1 MFDTSG
7 PPSKGFIATLHAG
20 YWGFHVTQVPPDKM
34 SSFKKAT
41 FMQVNVELTLSLQDR
56 ETFLDS
62 LKGERS
68 ILPDKVVRDKLRGAS
83 PLRHFFVMFLVK
95 GAERRGQ
102 WITGA
107 QKDLTLR
114 WLRIY

>member
-1 MFDTSG
+1 MVDNIQCNLTEKTAGSKFQTVCVQYFFLSFVYLN
-7 PPSKGFIATLHAG
+7 PS
-20 YWGFHVTQVPPDKM
+20 
-34 SSFKKAT
+34 
-41 FMQVNVELTLSLQDR
+41 LSN
-56 ETFLDS
+56 
-62 LKGERS
+62 
-68 ILPDKVVRDKLRGAS
+68 KLRGAS

>member
-1 MFDTSG
+1 MVNLF
-7 PPSKGFIATLHAG
+7 
-20 YWGFHVTQVPPDKM
+20 
-34 SSFKKAT
+34 T
-41 FMQVNVELTLSLQDR
+41 FFSCH
-56 ETFLDS
+56 
-62 LKGERS
+62 K
-68 ILPDKVVRDKLRGAS
+68 PRGAS

-107 QKDLTLR
+107 QKDLTLC

>member
-1 MFDTSG
+1 M
-7 PPSKGFIATLHAG
+7 AG
-20 YWGFHVTQVPPDKM
+20 N
-34 SSFKKAT
+34 SS
-41 FMQVNVELTLSLQDR
+41 QNEN
-56 ETFLDS
+56 TFLQKN
-62 LKGERS
+62 LIGLQAERGFAA
-68 ILPDKVVRDKLRGAS
+68 KA
-83 PLRHFFVMFLVK
+83 FFVMFLVK